1 MEARRY
7 GQLTKLHGL
16 QKQLD
21 EAKLILEKIDETKL
35 QIDILLGVRG
45 GRSIGS
51 DANTSLV
58 CSEDQVPLLIPRIFK
73 EFHLDLPTVGPKNGR
88 IKKMKKKKK
97 KKKKRVRKGRLM
109 KKIHIWTIPGKKW
122 VINTKKK
129 MNHKYR
135 ILQRIEHMN
144 KYSGSRSVKVKN
156 KDHLMKQEYFDFMH
170 DGTYAVSD
178 EYF

>member
-1 MEARRY
+1 MEARRNE
-7 GQLTKLHGL
+7 QLTKLQAL

-35 QIDILLGVRG
+35 QIDILLGDRG

-51 DANTSLV
+51 DANTSV
-58 CSEDQVPLLIPRIFK
+58 VHSEDQVPLVIPRIK
-73 EFHLDLPTVGPKNGR
+73 EYHLDLPRVGSKNGR

-97 KKKKRVRKGRLM
+97 KKKKIVRKGRLM